1 MNIYKMIKN
10 ILVIFLLCASFIIA
24 HAQNTTLLW
33 DATNHMPVSHASVF
47 TTDKGKTKGTFS
59 DEHGI
64 VSVDFPF
71 NKLEISH
78 VNYEH
83 LEVSS
88 LSDTIFLVPSVYLL
102 GEVSVKPYEPE
113 WIRTKLEDF
122 VENKKHQYTLTYT
135 VKYRYT
141 SQNLGSN
148 SLYSFISEGFV
159 SHNENFFILPTNDT
173 IIYKDKTAGC
183 DFTNLKSILYHDF
196 VTDLDN
202 SFIKDHRFFV
212 DEEYHDANRNIVRIG
227 FKSTKYSKDFGAFLL
242 DTVNNV
248 IVKARRSSGLEYNVK
263 DKTNALV
270 RSTFSFFSGHKFKAW
285 NIDYDVQYDRNG
297 DSWYV
302 SSCRY
307 NNLMWD
313 EFKSNK
319 FSGQFTHISSVYEAN
334 PSNQT
339 DISSGKFIVLPEPYV
354 MKIVMTK
361 KERLNEEALQKV
373 PKSYKIY

>member
-1 MNIYKMIKN
+1 MIKN

-33 DATNHMPVSHASVF
+33 DATNNIPVSHASVF
-47 TTDKGKTKGTFS
+47 TTDKGKVKSTFS

-78 VNYEH
+78 VNYEC

-88 LSDTIFLVPSVYLL
+88 LSDTIFLVPSVCLL
-102 GEVSVKPYEPE
+102 GEVTVKPYEPE

-122 VENKKHQYTLTYT
+122 VKNKKHQYALTDT
-135 VKYRYT
+135 IKYRYT

-148 SLYSFISEGFV
+148 SLYSFVSEGFAT
-159 SHNENFFILPTNDT
+159 HNENFFILPTNDT

-183 DFTNLKSILYHDF
+183 DFANLKSILYHDF

-202 SFIKDHRFFV
+202 RFIKDHQFFI
-212 DEEYHDANRNIVRIG
+212 DEEYQDANQNIVRIG
-227 FKSTKYSKDFGAFLL
+227 FKSTNYNKDSGAFLL
-242 DTVNNV
+242 DTLNNV
-248 IVKARRSSGLEYNVK
+248 IVKAWRSTGLEYNVK

-270 RSTFSFFSGHKFKAW
+270 RSTFSIFAGHKFKAW
-285 NIDYDVQYDRNG
+285 DIDYEVQYDRNG
-297 DSWYV
+297 NSWYV
-302 SSCRY
+302 SNCRY

-319 FSGQFTHISSVYEAN
+319 FNGQFTHISSVYEATS
-334 PSNQT
+334 SNQI
-339 DISSGKFIVLPEPYV
+339 DISSGPFIVLPEPYA
-354 MKIVMTK
+354 MKIFMSK
-361 KERLNEEALQKV
+361 KERLNEEALQNI